1 MIAIPRIYCIL
12 RKLFLTYNTVIS
24 ARRVMSKWK
33 VVDAS
38 TIEGIEV
45 VYDAGGGDPL
55 AGPAKLTEQNKII
68 SKSRLRLQR
77 M

>member
-1 MIAIPRIYCIL
+1 
-12 RKLFLTYNTVIS
+12 
-24 ARRVMSKWK
+24 MSKWK